1 MMRRSPAVSTLLSR
15 IAPVPI
21 MLVPIALAA
30 MAPAMP
36 PAVPDGA
43 PLPDRFALGRD
54 ATGEPC
60 VAARNWREP
69 RLGDVFDRA
78 WVITCRGVTASRP
91 QGYVLRLRRDRAA
104 PLDPATCGAPAT
116 QVMQGI
122 GPVETRRC
130 ADATLGF
137 AATLVRFRRHGQTYV
152 GASAGTAVGALEAS
166 LRAVAGVAPPPAAT
180 DAVARATIDP
190 VRPAPAPARATPAV
204 ATGAAPPVAAR
215 AFDATTSLQA
225 GIALNHRGLYVEASR
240 LLNDALSRLSYDAP
254 PLTRVELELEAGLAD
269 SNISQVDAAEDHF
282 ARATSLLAANGGV
295 DRAAALEAK
304 RTTYRGLD
312 LLNRRQWAAAEAT
325 LADRAVAANPLTD
338 PAMLSRLN
346 QAAPATGTTA
356 ILSAALS
363 AVDGA
368 QFARLMLEAQRDWA
382 RSVALL
388 ALGRPAASRTALDL
402 AASHVGQLQRSV
414 DPDALV
420 ALKSRIQRQYA
431 RVAAR
436 QGRIDESVAFFDCAL
451 GTLQGQRPSPARPC
465 PIDAPVGRR
474 IGTADSAA
482 GPMIAETQLERASI
496 LARNPAVPRERILAE
511 YDAGVDALIA
521 SNAAS
526 GVPSALEGYLDTL
539 AGVAGDGGKTGT
551 GADGSGALA
560 EKYFRA
566 VQAVGEPAIA
576 RQLAQLQTVVT
587 ADGTLGAKVRDRAE
601 VERRIVQLRYA
612 IAGASAAEAPALE
625 AERRTAEDR
634 LADLNLAI
642 AGDTRFRAVDD
653 RPATIAQV
661 RAALRPGEVYLKVS
675 RLRARAF
682 ATVIAADRS
691 YIYPLAAS
699 GEDVDR
705 IAVRVR
711 ASIRDDSGRLPFFD
725 VAASYALFKL
735 IAGPAE
741 ATLTGAKAIVVDPSG
756 ALQNLPAGVLV
767 TDLASVK
774 QYMAGRG
781 TAPNDYSRVGFL
793 ARRVEISN
801 ALSPRSFLI
810 ARSLPE
816 STAPQPFIGF
826 GENAPPVAL
835 AGAAGNRLISFGT
848 GCAMRYDQLAAIMSA
863 NQPVSAREIG
873 IAATA
878 LGAPRAPEVTG
889 RAFTDSA
896 IMAASDRGDY
906 ARYQVIHFA
915 THGLPETRS
924 DCTVVP
930 PSLVT
935 TLAPPGAE
943 DAHPS
948 DGLLSFA
955 EIAQLRLNAN
965 LVVLSACETAAGVSG
980 LSGRLAGQDESA
992 ATLDG
997 LVRAFITANARAV
1010 LATYWKVPA
1019 IAESDE
1025 FIRTFYATGRHAT
1038 IGTALRT
1045 AQAGL
1050 IDAPRFS
1057 HPYYWGAYFLVGDA
1071 GKTMLSAPDAAPA
1084 PAPARVAAR

>member
-1 MMRRSPAVSTLLSR
+1 MRRFLLLTAAFLPA
-15 IAPVPI
+15 IGPAAPTV
-21 MLVPIALAA
+21 V
-30 MAPAMP
+30 
-36 PAVPDGA
+36 
-43 PLPDRFALGRD
+43 LPDRFALGRD
-54 ATGEPC
+54 TTGEPC

-91 QGYVLRLRRDRAA
+91 QGYVLRLRDDAA
-104 PLDPATCGAPAT
+104 TPVDPKLCSAPVT
-116 QVMQGI
+116 QAMKGVGQ
-122 GPVETRRC
+122 VETRRC
-130 ADATLGF
+130 TDPSLGF
-137 AATLVRFRRHGQTYV
+137 AATLLRFRRHGQTYV
-152 GASAGTAVGALEAS
+152 GASAETAIGALEAT
-166 LRAVAGVAPPPAAT
+166 LRAVAGLAPPPAAAAI
-180 DAVARATIDP
+180 DGIAATSIDP
-190 VRPAPAPARATPAV
+190 ARPAPAPTVAARP
-204 ATGAAPPVAAR
+204 ATGAPVAATR
-215 AFDATTSLQA
+215 GFDATTSLQA

-240 LLNDALSRLSYDAP
+240 LLNDALSRLAYDAP

-269 SNISQVDAAEDHF
+269 SNISQIDAAEDHF
-282 ARATSLLAANGGV
+282 ARASTLLAANGGV

-304 RTTYRGLD
+304 RATYRGLD
-312 LLNRRQWAAAEAT
+312 LLNRRQWAAAEAM
-325 LADRAVAANPLTD
+325 LADKAVAANPLAD

-346 QAAPATGTTA
+346 QPAPATGTTA
-356 ILSAALS
+356 ALSAALS
-363 AVDGA
+363 AVSGA

-388 ALGRPAASRTALDL
+388 ALGKPTASRTALDL
-402 AASHVGQLQRSV
+402 AATYVAQLQRSV

-420 ALKSRIQRQYA
+420 ALKSRIQRQYG

-436 QGRIDESVAFFDCAL
+436 QGRIDESIAFFDCAL
-451 GTLQGQRPSPARPC
+451 GTLQGQPPSPVKPC

-474 IGTADSAA
+474 VGTADSAA
-482 GPMIAETQLERASI
+482 GPMIAETQLERANMVARKPGI
-496 LARNPAVPRERILAE
+496 PRDRVLAD

-521 SNAAS
+521 SNAVA
-526 GVPSALEGYLDTL
+526 GIPSALEGYLDTL
-539 AGVAGDGGKTGT
+539 AGTDGKTTGDGS
-551 GADGSGALA
+551 ADPALA

-576 RQLAQLQTVVT
+576 RQLAQLQSVVT
-587 ADGTLGAKVRDRAE
+587 ADGNLGAKVRDRAE
-601 VERRIVQLRYA
+601 IERRIVQLRYA
-612 IAGASAAEAPALE
+612 IAAAPTADAPALE

-634 LADLNLAI
+634 LATLNVAI
-642 AGDTRFRAVDD
+642 AGDARFRAVDD
-653 RPATIAQV
+653 RPATIAQI

-682 ATVIAADRS
+682 ATVIAGDRS

-705 IAVRVR
+705 IALRVR

-725 VAASYALFKL
+725 VAASYALFRL

-741 ATLTGAKAIVVDPSG
+741 ATLLGAKAIVVDPSG

-774 QYMAGRG
+774 NYLAART
-781 TAPNDYSRVGFL
+781 TAPNDYSQVAFL
-793 ARRVEISN
+793 AQRVEISN

-878 LGAPRAPEVTG
+878 LGDPRAPEVTG

-935 TLAPPGAE
+935 TLAPPGAPGE
-943 DAHPS
+943 GDHPS

-965 LVVLSACETAAGVSG
+965 LVVLSACETAAGVSA

-1019 IAESDE
+1019 IAETDE

-1045 AQAGL
+1045 AQTEL
-1050 IDAPRFS
+1050 IRAPRFS

-1071 GKTMLSAPDAAPA
+1071 GKTMLSAPSPTPA
-1084 PAPARVAAR
+1084 PKVAAR

>member
-1 MMRRSPAVSTLLSR
+1 MMRRSPAVSALLPP
-15 IAPVPI
+15 IA
-21 MLVPIALAA
+21 LAPIALAA

-36 PAVPDGA
+36 PAIPVGV

-54 ATGEPC
+54 TTGEPC

-91 QGYVLRLRRDRAA
+91 QGYVLRLRRADAV
-104 PLDPATCGAPAT
+104 PVDPATCGTPAM

-130 ADATLGF
+130 TDATLGF

-152 GASAGTAVGALEAS
+152 GASAETAVGALEAS
-166 LRAVAGVAPPPAAT
+166 LRAIAGVAPPPAAT
-180 DAVARATIDP
+180 DGVARVTIDP
-190 VRPAPAPARATPAV
+190 VRPAPAPARATIAV
-204 ATGAAPPVAAR
+204 ATGAAPPVATR

-254 PLTRVELELEAGLAD
+254 ALTRVELELEAGLAD

-312 LLNRRQWAAAEAT
+312 LLNRRQWAAAET
-325 LADRAVAANPLTD
+325 MLADKAVAANPLTD

-388 ALGRPAASRTALDL
+388 ALGRPTASRTALDL
-402 AASHVGQLQRSV
+402 AAGYVAQLQRSV

-496 LARNPAVPRERILAE
+496 LARNPAVPRERILAD

-521 SNAAS
+521 SNAVA
-526 GVPSALEGYLDTL
+526 GIPSALEGYLDTL
-539 AGVAGDGGKTGT
+539 AGMAGDGGQ
-551 GADGSGALA
+551 GAGAGGDALA

-601 VERRIVQLRYA
+601 IERRIVQLRYA
-612 IAGASAAEAPALE
+612 IAGASAADAPALE

-634 LADLNLAI
+634 LADLNVAI

-682 ATVIAADRS
+682 ATVIATDRS

-774 QYMAGRG
+774 QYLAGRG

-793 ARRVEISN
+793 AQRVEISN

-826 GENAPPVAL
+826 GENAPPIAL

-896 IMAASDRGDY
+896 IMAANDRGDY

-1025 FIRTFYATGRHAT
+1025 FIRAFYATGRHAT

-1050 IDAPRFS
+1050 IRAPRFS

>member
-1 MMRRSPAVSTLLSR
+1 MRRLLVASTL
-15 IAPVPI
+15 IAPI
-21 MLVPIALAA
+21 MLAPIVLAA
-30 MAPAMP
+30 MAPA
-36 PAVPDGA
+36 VPRGA

-54 ATGEPC
+54 TTGEPC
-60 VAARNWREP
+60 VAARNWREQ

-91 QGYVLRLRRDRAA
+91 QGYVLRLRSDRAM
-104 PLDPATCGAPAT
+104 PVDPKTCGAPA
-116 QVMQGI
+116 MQAMPGV
-122 GPVETRRC
+122 GQVETRRC

-152 GASAGTAVGALEAS
+152 GASAETAIGALEAT
-166 LRAVAGVAPPPAAT
+166 LRAVAAIALPPVAT

-190 VRPAPAPARATPAV
+190 VRPAPSPLRV
-204 ATGAAPPVAAR
+204 ATGPTTRPVTAR

-240 LLNDALSRLSYDAP
+240 LLNDALSRLAYDAP
-254 PLTRVELELEAGLAD
+254 ALTRVELELEAGLAD

-282 ARATSLLAANGGV
+282 ARATTLLAANGGV

-312 LLNRRQWAAAEAT
+312 LLNRRQWSAAEAM
-325 LADRAVAANPLTD
+325 LADKAVAANPLAD

-356 ILSAALS
+356 VLSAALS

-388 ALGRPAASRTALDL
+388 ALGRPTASRGALDL
-402 AASHVGQLQRSV
+402 AATYVAQLQRSV

-436 QGRIDESVAFFDCAL
+436 QGRIDESIAFFDCAL
-451 GTLQGQRPSPARPC
+451 GSLQGQPPSPTKPC
-465 PIDAPVGRR
+465 PIDAPIGRR
-474 IGTADSAA
+474 VGTADSAA

-496 LARNPAVPRERILAE
+496 LARKPGVPRERVLAD

-521 SNAAS
+521 SNAVA
-526 GVPSALEGYLDTL
+526 GIPSALEGYLDTL
-539 AGVAGDGGKTGT
+539 AGMAGDGNGAGKAG
-551 GADGSGALA
+551 DALA

-601 VERRIVQLRYA
+601 IERRIVQLRYA
-612 IAGASAAEAPALE
+612 IAAASATDAAALE
-625 AERRTAEDR
+625 GDRRTAEDR
-634 LADLNLAI
+634 LAELNVAI
-642 AGDTRFRAVDD
+642 AGDARFRAVDD
-653 RPATIAQV
+653 LPATIAQI

-682 ATVIAADRS
+682 ATVIAGDRS

-705 IAVRVR
+705 IALRVR

-741 ATLTGAKAIVVDPSG
+741 AALLGAKAIVVDPSG
-756 ALQNLPAGVLV
+756 AFQNLPAGVLV
-767 TDLASVK
+767 TDLPSVK
-774 QYMAGRG
+774 QYLAGR
-781 TAPNDYSRVGFL
+781 TQAPNDYSRVGFL
-793 ARRVEISN
+793 AARVEISN

-810 ARSLPE
+810 ARGLPE

-848 GCAMRYDQLAAIMSA
+848 GCAMRYDQLAAVMSA

-878 LGAPRAPEVTG
+878 LGDPRAPEITG

-896 IMAASDRGDY
+896 IMAASERGDY
-906 ARYQVIHFA
+906 TRYQVIHFA

-935 TLAPPGAE
+935 TLAPPADDG
-943 DAHPS
+943 HPS

-965 LVVLSACETAAGVSG
+965 LVVLSACETAAGVSA

-1010 LATYWKVPA
+1010 LATFWKVPA

-1025 FIRTFYATGRHAT
+1025 FIRTFYTTGRHAT

-1045 AQAGL
+1045 AQAEL
-1050 IDAPRFS
+1050 IRTPGFS

-1071 GKTMLSAPDAAPA
+1071 GKTMLSAPAPAAPA
-1084 PAPARVAAR
+1084 KVAAR

>member
-1 MMRRSPAVSTLLSR
+1 MMRRLPAVSALLPLL
-15 IAPVPI
+15 ALPL
-21 MLVPIALAA
+21 MGLAA
-30 MAPAMP
+30 MPQAMP
-36 PAVPDGA
+36 AGGA
-43 PLPDRFALGRD
+43 LPDRFALGRD
-54 ATGEPC
+54 TTGEPC
-60 VAARNWREP
+60 IAARNWREP

-78 WVITCRGVTASRP
+78 WIITCRGVTASRP
-91 QGYVLRLRRDRAA
+91 QGYVLRLRDDRAA
-104 PLDPATCGAPAT
+104 PVDAKTCGAPAT
-116 QVMQGI
+116 QTMQGI

-130 ADATLGF
+130 TDATLGF

-152 GASAGTAVGALEAS
+152 GASAETAVGALEAS
-166 LRAVAGVAPPPAAT
+166 LRAIAGVAPPPAAT

-190 VRPAPAPARATPAV
+190 AR
-204 ATGAAPPVAAR
+204 AAPPPAAAPLTAAVTAGQRLATR

-254 PLTRVELELEAGLAD
+254 ALTRVELELEAGLAD

-312 LLNRRQWAAAEAT
+312 LLNRRQWAAAEAM
-325 LADRAVAANPLTD
+325 LADKAVAANPLTD

-346 QAAPATGTTA
+346 QAAPASGTTA

-388 ALGRPAASRTALDL
+388 ALGRPAASRAALDL
-402 AASHVGQLQRSV
+402 AAGYVAQLQRSV

-451 GTLQGQRPSPARPC
+451 GTLQGQRPSPTKPC

-474 IGTADSAA
+474 VGTADSAA

-496 LARNPAVPRERILAE
+496 LARNPAVPRDRILAE

-539 AGVAGDGGKTGT
+539 AQVAGDGGKAKTS
-551 GADGSGALA
+551 DPLA

-601 VERRIVQLRYA
+601 IERRIIQLRYA
-612 IAGASAAEAPALE
+612 IAGASAAEASTLE

-634 LADLNLAI
+634 LTNLNVAI
-642 AGDTRFRAVDD
+642 AGDARFRAVDD

-741 ATLTGAKAIVVDPSG
+741 AALLGAKAIVVDPSG

-774 QYMAGRG
+774 QYLAGRG

-793 ARRVEISN
+793 AQRVEISN

-835 AGAAGNRLISFGT
+835 AGAAGNRMISFGT

-873 IAATA
+873 IAAAA
-878 LGAPRAPEVTG
+878 LGDPRAPEVTG

-906 ARYQVIHFA
+906 TRYQVIHFA

-935 TLAPPGAE
+935 TLAPPSTGE
-943 DAHPS
+943 EHPS

-1045 AQAGL
+1045 AQAEL
-1050 IDAPRFS
+1050 IRTPRFS

-1071 GKTMLSAPDAAPA
+1071 GKTMLSTPDAK